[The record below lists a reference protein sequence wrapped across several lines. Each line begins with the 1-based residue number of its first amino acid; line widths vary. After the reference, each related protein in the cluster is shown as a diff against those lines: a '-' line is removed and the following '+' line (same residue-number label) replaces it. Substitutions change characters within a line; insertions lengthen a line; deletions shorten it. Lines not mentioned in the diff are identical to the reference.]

1 MKKNN
6 PVAKYQH
13 RFNQARTFRDKKKD
27 LKRGYQKHRNLNRDQ
42 SPHLS
47 KLVLVQMRAFFICVL
62 CLNAYINNK
71 SFL

>member
-1 MKKNN
+1 MKKRN

-27 LKRGYQKHRNLNRDQ
+27 LKRGYQKHRQQDKNQ

-47 KLVLVQMRAFFICVL
+47 MSMLVQMRAFFIFVSSL
-62 CLNAYINNK
+62 
-71 SFL
+71 SV